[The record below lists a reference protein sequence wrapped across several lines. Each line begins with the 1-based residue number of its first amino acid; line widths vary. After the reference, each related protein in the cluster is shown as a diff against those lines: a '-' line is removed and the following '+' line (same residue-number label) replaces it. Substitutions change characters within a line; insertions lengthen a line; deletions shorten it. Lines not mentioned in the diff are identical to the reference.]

1 MGEKSTKEK
10 EEIKSTPNN
19 DHGES
24 NKTKS
29 QRKPI
34 VESERSSRRST
45 ARSEITDNDENA
57 KEEKNEET
65 NRETMGTD
73 HSKKEGKIRG
83 GKSKEISK
91 RIEEKKNQGSSQKD
105 ESPIDNPQEKEMV
118 TNAIT
123 KRRTRSSLEKD
134 GKSNEENKSCSLSK
148 DMDDT
153 KDREEI
159 SKEDLSN
166 KILNLE
172 KLDPVPDDK
181 DNKPPKDNINKK
193 KEQKKNK
200 C

>member
-1 MGEKSTKEK
+1 MGPSTGKRKKSLFSNEHEKSTKEK
-10 EEIKSTPNN
+10 EEIKSTPND

-34 VESERSSRRST
+34 MESERSSRRST

-83 GKSKEISK
+83 GKSKEIS
-91 RIEEKKNQGSSQKD
+91 RRVEEKKNQGSSQKD
-105 ESPIDNPQEKEMV
+105 ESPIDNRQEEEMV

-123 KRRTRSSLEKD
+123 KRKTR
-134 GKSNEENKSCSLSK
+134 
-148 DMDDT
+148 
-153 KDREEI
+153 
-159 SKEDLSN
+159 
-166 KILNLE
+166 
-172 KLDPVPDDK
+172 
-181 DNKPPKDNINKK
+181 
-193 KEQKKNK
+193 
-200 C
+200 

>member
-10 EEIKSTPNN
+10 EEIKSTPTDN
-19 DHGES
+19 HGES

-83 GKSKEISK
+83 GKSKEIS
-91 RIEEKKNQGSSQKD
+91 RMVEEKKNQGSFKRMKV
-105 ESPIDNPQEKEMV
+105 PIDNRQ
-118 TNAIT
+118 
-123 KRRTRSSLEKD
+123 
-134 GKSNEENKSCSLSK
+134 
-148 DMDDT
+148 
-153 KDREEI
+153 
-159 SKEDLSN
+159 
-166 KILNLE
+166 
-172 KLDPVPDDK
+172 
-181 DNKPPKDNINKK
+181 
-193 KEQKKNK
+193 
-200 C
+200 